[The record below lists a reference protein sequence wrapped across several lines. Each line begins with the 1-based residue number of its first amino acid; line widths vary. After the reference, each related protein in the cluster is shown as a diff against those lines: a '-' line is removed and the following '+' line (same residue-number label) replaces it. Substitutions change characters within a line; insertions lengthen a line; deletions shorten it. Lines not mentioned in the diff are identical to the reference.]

1 MTTTF
6 DYHICG
12 IPCQIRA
19 TIRGKYRPA
28 RINAPAEFCHEAEYP
43 DVDYEVLDRKGY
55 PAPWLAAKIT
65 DIARMDIEAECLTQA
80 EKDRDDDYEPPTD

>member
-1 MTTTF
+1 MVTF
-6 DYHICG
+6 PFRISG

-19 TIRGKYRPA
+19 TIHGKYRPA
-28 RINAPAEFCHEAEYP
+28 HINAPAEFCQEAEYP

-55 PAPWLAAKIT
+55 PAPWLAAKLT
-65 DIARMDIEAECLTQA
+65 DLARMNIEAEALNQA